1 MSSEVA
7 CGVTSRGPSPV
18 PPVVTT
24 RSAPSTTAATIASE
38 MRSWVS
44 GTTSGPETWNFPRF
58 SRSSSAGPLTSSRV
72 PADTPSLTVMTCARW
87 GNLALPGPR
96 SPTRFFEQSH
106 RFEVDAAFDSLGH
119 VDQGEPGD
127 SGCCERLHLDP
138 RLADDPRPGGDA
150 HTSIDEFEVNRHAR
164 ERQRVAKRYQVR
176 GLLRGHDAGH
186 AGNLQRIP
194 FRRPF
199 PHRAHRFG
207 LHTHHAL
214 RGCLAHSCN
223 LVGDVDHPR
232 GAFLVEVRKP
242 FRHGHQDMRM
252 PDTEAVL
259 LDYGR
264 TLVTF
269 TYPTEDLLRVLR
281 EFQPRIEAALGVPA
295 PEAQTIL
302 HDVLLPLEEYI
313 NSMSEDEVDY
323 MDVYRDAWRRA
334 GLRLP
339 DELLHDILDAE
350 QRCWDRAV
358 QVDPDAPRVL
368 S

>member
-1 MSSEVA
+1 
-7 CGVTSRGPSPV
+7 
-18 PPVVTT
+18 
-24 RSAPSTTAATIASE
+24 
-38 MRSWVS
+38 
-44 GTTSGPETWNFPRF
+44 
-58 SRSSSAGPLTSSRV
+58 
-72 PADTPSLTVMTCARW
+72 
-87 GNLALPGPR
+87 
-96 SPTRFFEQSH
+96 
-106 RFEVDAAFDSLGH
+106 
-119 VDQGEPGD
+119 
-127 SGCCERLHLDP
+127 
-138 RLADDPRPGGDA
+138 
-150 HTSIDEFEVNRHAR
+150 
-164 ERQRVAKRYQVR
+164 
-176 GLLRGHDAGH
+176 
-186 AGNLQRIP
+186 
-194 FRRPF
+194 
-199 PHRAHRFG
+199 
-207 LHTHHAL
+207 
-214 RGCLAHSCN
+214 
-223 LVGDVDHPR
+223 
-232 GAFLVEVRKP
+232 
-242 FRHGHQDMRM
+242 M

-295 PEAQTIL
+295 PEAKTIL

-368 S
+368 SWLRDHGVKRAVCSNAPFPPEMMRRQVASNGITELVDAVVFSSEVGRRKPAPEVYQAALAAIGAPPERTLFVGDRVREDYEGPRALGMRAVVVTAHADEIPPDGIPAIRSLAELPSLV